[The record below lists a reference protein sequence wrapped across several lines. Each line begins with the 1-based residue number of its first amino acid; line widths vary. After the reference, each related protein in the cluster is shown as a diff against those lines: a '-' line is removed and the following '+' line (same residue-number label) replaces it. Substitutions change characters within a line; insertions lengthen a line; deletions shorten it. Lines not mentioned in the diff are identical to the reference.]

1 MVSEAREVRGGRPVL
16 LTNCATGD
24 GVDAVADAIV
34 ENVLFDAL

>member
-1 MVSEAREVRGGRPVL
+1 VL

>member
-1 MVSEAREVRGGRPVL
+1 